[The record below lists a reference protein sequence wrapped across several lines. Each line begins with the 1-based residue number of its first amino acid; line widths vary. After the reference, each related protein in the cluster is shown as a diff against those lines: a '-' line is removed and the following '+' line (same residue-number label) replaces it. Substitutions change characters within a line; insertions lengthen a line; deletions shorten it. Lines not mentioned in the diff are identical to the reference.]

1 MEKFR
6 IKTLKILDTNMTK
19 LYNEINKADANVT
32 KSNVIS
38 WYAVCVTANI
48 ATPEQNPTKKGGP

>member
-1 MEKFR
+1 
-6 IKTLKILDTNMTK
+6 MTK

-38 WYAVCVTANI
+38 WYAVRVTANI
-48 ATPEQNPTKKGGP
+48 ATPEQNPT

>member
-1 MEKFR
+1 
-6 IKTLKILDTNMTK
+6 MTK

-38 WYAVCVTANI
+38 WYAVCVLPLT
-48 ATPEQNPTKKGGP
+48 